1 MNHRI
6 DIQCHFGNE
15 CGYVYEE
22 ELMEVDESFKS
33 NSGTESSNFKCYVCT
48 TDFTSKDMFMMHKK
62 RMHPVNVQLCEMF
75 GKNKCNKSDANCW
88 FKHETKESLFPG
100 HQDSE
105 QVFWEATKVQFP
117 PDQMTKMIEMM
128 NQLFSKVEMM
138 EKRMRGQTSQ
148 I

>member
-1 MNHRI
+1 M
-6 DIQCHFGNE
+6 
-15 CGYVYEE
+15 
-22 ELMEVDESFKS
+22 S
-33 NSGTESSNFKCYVCT
+33 
-48 TDFTSKDMFMMHKK
+48 
-62 RMHPVNVQLCEMF
+62 
-75 GKNKCNKSDANCW
+75 KNKCNKSDANWW
-88 FKHETKESLFPG
+88 FKHEAKEPLSPG
-100 HQDSE
+100 HQDPE

>member
-33 NSGTESSNFKCYVCT
+33 NSGTENSTFKFYVCT
-48 TDFTSKDMFMMHKK
+48 TDFSSNDMFMMRKK

-75 GKNKCNKSDANCW
+75 GKNKCNKSDAN
-88 FKHETKESLFPG
+88 LL
-100 HQDSE
+100 
-105 QVFWEATKVQFP
+105 VQA
-117 PDQMTKMIEMM
+117 
-128 NQLFSKVEMM
+128 
-138 EKRMRGQTSQ
+138 
-148 I
+148 